1 MRFGAA
7 RIAIKRKSIS
17 KNNILFHQEFG
28 GGTLHCH
35 GEDTIF
41 LRDCLKAGL
50 KVIAIPEYIAELND
64 TRKSSW
70 FSGYN
75 RKYFFDQDAC
85 ITACPKDGANFWLY
99 RIVCA
104 ITKNI
109 RNLCIFLR
117 YGKQCYV
124 G

>member
-1 MRFGAA
+1 MIPGNRVGFPD
-7 RIAIKRKSIS
+7 IIENTFLIK
-17 KNNILFHQEFG
+17 
-28 GGTLHCH
+28 
-35 GEDTIF
+35 
-41 LRDCLKAGL
+41 
-50 KVIAIPEYIAELND
+50 
-64 TRKSSW
+64 
-70 FSGYN
+70 
-75 RKYFFDQDAC
+75 DAC